1 MERLYLLEF
10 LHCLM
15 MPVAVAGLSPG
26 LGNNSAFDHLNAT
39 CNPYSAVVRVTP
51 RQPAKLRLTGRH
63 SFGFALPGAIFRG
76 TLSLNPEFQDR
87 MPPPRFLTPIAILAA
102 TISTTAAQLAFA
114 QGQPA
119 VVAPM
124 SSTLAEAL
132 ALYQSGKF
140 AAAAEKYRMVLA
152 SDAKNSD
159 AYAGLI
165 ETLLKQ
171 KDIEQARAIVDKAI
185 QNADSPKLRVARA
198 EVEYREGSITS
209 AEREWVNNVNSDHPE
224 ARAYLGIA
232 KLSSAFSL
240 HKRARAMTERAYA
253 IDPNDADVRKAW
265 MSTLS
270 RSQRVKFLE
279 AYLAQ
284 NTADDHDTQTSLRQY
299 LDYLKARLNGPKVS
313 CHLVS
318 KVTSTETNMISLL
331 TDPQHLRGFGLEV
344 GIGDRKSKLLLDTG
358 AGGILINRRLA
369 EKAGLTRISD
379 TSIRGIGD
387 KGAIGGYVVMAPSIK
402 VGGLEFQNCPI
413 EVMDRRTVADED
425 GLIGADV
432 FDDFLI
438 DLDFAHQK
446 LRLKELPRRPDQP
459 QQDLVLNA
467 EDEDDAPDASA
478 SENSKSDKAQKPAT
492 HGPFDRYVAPE
503 MKEYTTV
510 LRYGHMLLIPTFVE
524 QEKQARF
531 FLIDSGAF
539 TTQLSL
545 NTARAVTKVH
555 NEENWHVKGL
565 NGEVNKVY
573 NADKA
578 TLTFAHL
585 RQPTEGALV
594 LDLKGISD
602 DVGIEMGGIL
612 GLTTLRFL
620 DIKVDYRDGLVW
632 MDYQGPQWL
641 VH

>member
-1 MERLYLLEF
+1 
-10 LHCLM
+10 
-15 MPVAVAGLSPG
+15 
-26 LGNNSAFDHLNAT
+26 
-39 CNPYSAVVRVTP
+39 
-51 RQPAKLRLTGRH
+51 
-63 SFGFALPGAIFRG
+63 
-76 TLSLNPEFQDR
+76 
-87 MPPPRFLTPIAILAA
+87 
-102 TISTTAAQLAFA
+102 
-114 QGQPA
+114 
-119 VVAPM
+119 
-124 SSTLAEAL
+124 
-132 ALYQSGKF
+132 
-140 AAAAEKYRMVLA
+140 
-152 SDAKNSD
+152 
-159 AYAGLI
+159 
-165 ETLLKQ
+165 
-171 KDIEQARAIVDKAI
+171 
-185 QNADSPKLRVARA
+185 
-198 EVEYREGSITS
+198 
-209 AEREWVNNVNSDHPE
+209 
-224 ARAYLGIA
+224 
-232 KLSSAFSL
+232 
-240 HKRARAMTERAYA
+240 
-253 IDPNDADVRKAW
+253 
-265 MSTLS
+265 
-270 RSQRVKFLE
+270 
-279 AYLAQ
+279 
-284 NTADDHDTQTSLRQY
+284 
-299 LDYLKARLNGPKVS
+299 
-313 CHLVS
+313 
-318 KVTSTETNMISLL
+318 
-331 TDPQHLRGFGLEV
+331 LRGFGLEV
-344 GIGDRKSKLLLDTG
+344 AIGDRRSKLLLDTG

-387 KGAIGGYVVMAPSIK
+387 KGAVDGYVVMAPSIK
-402 VGGLEFQNCPI
+402 VGGLEFQNCPL

-432 FDDFLI
+432 FDDFLV
-438 DLDFAHQK
+438 DLDFAHLK

-467 EDEDDAPDASA
+467 EDEDDATDASA
-478 SENSKSDKAQKPAT
+478 SKTSKTDAGQKPAS
-492 HGPFDRYVAPE
+492 HGPFDRYIAPE
-503 MKEYTTV
+503 MKDYTTV

-565 NGEVNKVY
+565 NGEVSKVY

-641 VH
+641 VQ